1 MQSQRKSAESVKKSK
16 YDEDF
21 EPIDATPE
29 EVARTFFTTR
39 PKRQEDWKYIK
50 RSRQRKSG

>member
-1 MQSQRKSAESVKKSK
+1 MKQAEQKQIVRKSK

-29 EVARTFFTTR
+29 EVARTFFSR
-39 PKRQEDWKYIK
+39 KPKRQEDWKYLK
-50 RSRQRKSG
+50 RSRQRKSA